1 MKNTA
6 TFRQLVYC
14 LRPQIKWMK
23 KRENREKIIIA
34 LEKEIAQKLGISV
47 QAVIFWRN
55 SEKVPM
61 ERVVQLSM
69 IYNKD
74 IYEFLE
80 IESNAAEGK
89 AND

>member
-14 LRPQIKWMK
+14 LRPQIKCMK

-69 IYNKD
+69 IYKKD

-80 IESNAAEGK
+80 IESNAEGK

>member
-1 MKNTA
+1 
-6 TFRQLVYC
+6 
-14 LRPQIKWMK
+14 MK

-69 IYNKD
+69 IYKKD

-80 IESNAAEGK
+80 IESNAEGK
-89 AND
+89 VND

>member
-34 LEKEIAQKLGISV
+34 LEKEIAQKLGRDQRSGRYIL
-47 QAVIFWRN
+47 
-55 SEKVPM
+55 EKFRKGPNGKGCSTVDDIQ
-61 ERVVQLSM
+61 ERHL
-69 IYNKD
+69 
-74 IYEFLE
+74 
-80 IESNAAEGK
+80 
-89 AND
+89 

>member
-69 IYNKD
+69 IYKKD

-80 IESNAAEGK
+80 IESTAGGK

>member
-69 IYNKD
+69 IYKKD

-80 IESNAAEGK
+80 IESNAEGK
-89 AND
+89 ANDQ

>member
-89 AND
+89 TND

>member
-69 IYNKD
+69 IYKKD

-89 AND
+89 ADD

>member
-14 LRPQIKWMK
+14 LRPQI

-69 IYNKD
+69 IYKKD

-80 IESNAAEGK
+80 IESNAEGK

>member
-69 IYNKD
+69 IYKKD

-80 IESNAAEGK
+80 IESTAEGK
-89 AND
+89 TND

>member
-34 LEKEIAQKLGISV
+34 LEKEIAQKLGIRV

-69 IYNKD
+69 IYKKD

-80 IESNAAEGK
+80 IESNAEGK

>member
-69 IYNKD
+69 IYKKD

-80 IESNAAEGK
+80 IESNA
-89 AND
+89 

>member
-69 IYNKD
+69 IYKKD

-80 IESNAAEGK
+80 IESAAEGK

>member
-6 TFRQLVYC
+6 TFRQLVIC

-23 KRENREKIIIA
+23 KRENKEKIIIA

-69 IYNKD
+69 IYKKD

-80 IESNAAEGK
+80 IESNAEGK

>member
-23 KRENREKIIIA
+23 KRENKEKIIIA

-69 IYNKD
+69 IYKKD

-80 IESNAAEGK
+80 IEKRESK
-89 AND
+89 

>member
-1 MKNTA
+1 
-6 TFRQLVYC
+6 
-14 LRPQIKWMK
+14 MK

-69 IYNKD
+69 IYKKD

-80 IESNAAEGK
+80 IESTAKGK

>member
-69 IYNKD
+69 IYKKD

-80 IESNAAEGK
+80 IESNAEGESK
-89 AND
+89 

>member
-69 IYNKD
+69 IYKKD

-80 IESNAAEGK
+80 IESNAAEGENK
-89 AND
+89 

>member
-69 IYNKD
+69 MYKKD

-80 IESNAAEGK
+80 IESNAEGK

>member
-6 TFRQLVYC
+6 TFRQLVFC

-69 IYNKD
+69 IYKKD

-80 IESNAAEGK
+80 IEKEGESK
-89 AND
+89 

>member
-69 IYNKD
+69 IYKKD

-80 IESNAAEGK
+80 IESNAEGK

>member
-1 MKNTA
+1 
-6 TFRQLVYC
+6 
-14 LRPQIKWMK
+14 MK

-69 IYNKD
+69 IYKKD

>member
-55 SEKVPM
+55 SEKIPM

-69 IYNKD
+69 IYKKD

-80 IESNAAEGK
+80 IESTAKGK

>member
-23 KRENREKIIIA
+23 KRETREKIIIA
-34 LEKEIAQKLGISV
+34 LEKEIAQKLGISI

-69 IYNKD
+69 IYKKD

-80 IESNAAEGK
+80 IESNAEGK

>member
-23 KRENREKIIIA
+23 KRENREKIIIG

-69 IYNKD
+69 IYKKD

-80 IESNAAEGK
+80 IESNAEGK

>member
-69 IYNKD
+69 IYKKD
-74 IYEFLE
+74 IYEFLVG
-80 IESNAAEGK
+80 N
-89 AND
+89 

>member
-69 IYNKD
+69 IYKKD

-89 AND
+89 TND

>member
-23 KRENREKIIIA
+23 KRENREKIIIS

-55 SEKVPM
+55 SEKVTM

-69 IYNKD
+69 IYKKD

-80 IESNAAEGK
+80 IEKEGESK
-89 AND
+89 

>member
-80 IESNAAEGK
+80 IESNAEGK

>member
-6 TFRQLVYC
+6 TFRQLVNC

-69 IYNKD
+69 IYKKD

-80 IESNAAEGK
+80 IESNAEGK

>member
-69 IYNKD
+69 IYKKD

>member
-69 IYNKD
+69 IYKKD

-80 IESNAAEGK
+80 IEKEGESK
-89 AND
+89 

>member
-6 TFRQLVYC
+6 TFRQLVNC

-69 IYNKD
+69 IYKKD

-80 IESNAAEGK
+80 IEKEGK

>member
-69 IYNKD
+69 IYKKD

-80 IESNAAEGK
+80 IESNAEEK

>member
-61 ERVVQLSM
+61 ERVVQLSI
-69 IYNKD
+69 IYKKE

-80 IESNAAEGK
+80 IEKEGESK
-89 AND
+89 

>member
-1 MKNTA
+1 
-6 TFRQLVYC
+6 
-14 LRPQIKWMK
+14 MK

-69 IYNKD
+69 IYKKD

-80 IESNAAEGK
+80 IESNAEGK